1 MEKRTRKLER
11 QTREAYLF
19 LFRELFS
26 RGTRTG
32 RRGCLKLMPFRL
44 STHYATRASR
54 PDPLLHVTAGQRLQ
68 SIKSASSN
76 GTSKN
81 PSSGSDLLAGMQ
93 AAENEN
99 RERMRMVDVEA
110 EENEME

>member
-32 RRGCLKLMPFRL
+32 PQRLLKLITFRL
-44 STHYATRASR
+44 SNHYATPVDHVSIRCFTSLQAS
-54 PDPLLHVTAGQRLQ
+54 D
-68 SIKSASSN
+68 SN
-76 GTSKN
+76 H
-81 PSSGSDLLAGMQ
+81 
-93 AAENEN
+93 
-99 RERMRMVDVEA
+99 
-110 EENEME
+110 